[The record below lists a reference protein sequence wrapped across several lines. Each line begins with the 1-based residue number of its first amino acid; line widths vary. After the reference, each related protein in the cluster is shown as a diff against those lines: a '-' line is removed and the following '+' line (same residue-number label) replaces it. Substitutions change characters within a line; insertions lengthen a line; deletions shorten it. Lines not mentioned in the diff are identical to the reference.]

1 MKDMIQ
7 TPHPAARMFAEECRA
22 GRLSR
27 REFLSRA
34 TALGVGAPAA
44 YGLLGLV
51 APRAAQALHFDE
63 GRAGGTLRTQMN
75 LVSMRD
81 PTVFDWSE
89 LANFCRGWLEYLV
102 EYQHDGSFVGRL
114 LESWEVNDDATEYT
128 LHLRQG
134 VTWNNG
140 DAFTAEDVVHNFT
153 RWCDGS
159 LEGNSMAGRMS
170 ALRDDETGQARD
182 GAIEAVDDHT
192 VRLHLASPDI
202 TIIASVADY
211 PAAVV
216 HRSYTGGDPVANPIG
231 TGPYLPES
239 YDTGISA
246 VLVKNTDHDWWGE
259 GAYLDRIEF
268 VDLGTDPSAWIA
280 AAESG
285 EIEMVYQTTGD
296 FIDIFDA
303 IGMSR
308 SEAVTAST
316 ICVRFNQ
323 DNAPYDN
330 LDVRRALQM
339 ATDNAIVLELGYNDE
354 GEPAENHHVCPIHP
368 EYAEMPPLE
377 VDRDAAR
384 AMIEAEG
391 HGDTEFELISVDEAW
406 QAATCD
412 AIAAQVRDAGI
423 NVRRTILPGATFWND
438 WTAYPWSATE
448 WLMRPL
454 GVQVLALAYRTGE
467 AWNESAFSNEEF
479 DTVIGQALAIADAD
493 ERRELTLRLQE
504 IMQEQGVMIQPYWRS
519 VFRHTRP
526 HVMNAE
532 MHPTFEMHLYKYWL
546 DT

>member
-7 TPHPAARMFAEECRA
+7 TPHPAAQMFAEDCRA
-22 GRLSR
+22 GRMER
-27 REFLSRA
+27 REFLARA
-34 TALGVGAPAA
+34 TALGVGAGAA
-44 YGLLGLV
+44 YGLLGLA
-51 APRAAQALHFDE
+51 APGTARAQHFPE
-63 GRAGGTLRTQMN
+63 GRPGGTLRVQMN

-102 EYQHDGSFVGRL
+102 EYQPDGTILGRL
-114 LESWEVNDDATEYT
+114 LDSWEANDDATEYT
-128 LHLRQG
+128 LTLRQG

-159 LEGNSMAGRMS
+159 IEGNSMAGRMA
-170 ALRDDETGQARD
+170 ALRDPDTGQVRD
-182 GAIEAVDDHT
+182 GAIEVVDDHT
-192 VRLHLASPDI
+192 VRLHLSSPDI

-216 HRSYTGGDPVANPIG
+216 HRSFTGGDPVATPIG

-246 VLVKNTDHDWWGE
+246 ALVRNQDHEWWGE

-268 VDLGTDPSAWIA
+268 IDLGTDPSAWMA

-285 EIEMVYQTTGD
+285 EIDMVYQTTGD

-303 IGMSR
+303 IGMTR

-323 DNAPYDN
+323 DNEPYDN
-330 LDVRRALQM
+330 RDVRNALQL
-339 ATDNAIVLELGYNDE
+339 AVDNAIVLELGYNDE
-354 GEPAENHHVCPIHP
+354 GEPAENHHVAPLHP
-368 EYAEMPPLE
+368 EYAELPPLE
-377 VDRDAAR
+377 ADPAR
-384 AMIEAEG
+384 AREMIEEAG
-391 HGDTEFELISVDEAW
+391 YGDFEFELISVDESW

-412 AIAAQVRDAGI
+412 AVAAQVRDAGI

-454 GVQVLALAYRTGE
+454 GVQVLALAYRSGE

-479 DTVIGQALAIADAD
+479 DTVLSQALAIADAD
-493 ERRELTLRLQE
+493 ERRELSRRLQE
-504 IMQEQGVMIQPYWRS
+504 IMQEEGVMIQPYWRS
-519 VFRHTRP
+519 IFRHARP
-526 HVMNAE
+526 NVRNAE

-546 DT
+546 DS